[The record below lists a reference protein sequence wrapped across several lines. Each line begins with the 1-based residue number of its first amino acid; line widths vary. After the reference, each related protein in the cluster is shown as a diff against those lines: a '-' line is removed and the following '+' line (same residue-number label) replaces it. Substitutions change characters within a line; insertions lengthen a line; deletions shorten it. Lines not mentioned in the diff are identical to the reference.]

1 MYQEEGAEI
10 GGKGRIRGKGRKG
23 ERTSKGA
30 QGERVI
36 LAQITKGDKENERA
50 GRGFLKGGEG
60 EGGTGTDLQMGR
72 GAGRLGI
79 KGVG

>member
-50 GRGFLKGGEG
+50 GRGISERGRGRRGNRNRPTDG
-60 EGGTGTDLQMGR
+60 EGGWETGH
-72 GAGRLGI
+72 
-79 KGVG
+79 